1 MEEKLKDFIYTL
13 ASKMSKEHFTTLKEL
28 KLKQEILKV
37 FSVAREN
44 EAILYDKRSH
54 TFFNNAKEGILN
66 GKDLLDAQKCI
77 SEYESGKKSYLNQ
90 TKQKIDIPDSVEE
103 HLKEYCDDMI
113 SDIEVTKEILDSVK
127 YLMDENEKGNDIF
140 DIKNIDHFFCISMR
154 KFDLEER
161 SLLFSLFKKW
171 ASEIESEYQQLNKNQ
186 FQTSSPLI
194 TVKEIKESNY
204 PTTYTIE
211 TLDTNIKEDAIY
223 VRNLLKQG
231 QSVVAE
237 ALVKNNRDSILVRIL
252 YDIEMELILLE
263 SELEDIEIVEELKE
277 ELLIEKDDIKRL
289 IRGSKQWIR

>member
-1 MEEKLKDFIYTL
+1 MEEKLKDLIYTL

-44 EAILYDKRSH
+44 EAILYDKRIH

-66 GKDLLDAQKCI
+66 GKNLLDAKSCI

-90 TKQKIDIPDSVEE
+90 TKQKIEIPNSVEE
-103 HLKEYCDDMI
+103 HLKEYCADII
-113 SDIEVTKEILDSVK
+113 SDIEGTKEILDSLK

-171 ASEIESEYQQLNKNQ
+171 ASEIESEYQQLNKKQ

-211 TLDTNIKEDAIY
+211 TLDTDIKEDAIY
-223 VRNLLKQG
+223 VRSLLKQG
-231 QSVVAE
+231 QNVLAE
-237 ALVKNNRDSILVRIL
+237 ALMKNNRDSILVRIL

-263 SELEDIEIVEELKE
+263 SELEDLEIVEELKE

>member
-1 MEEKLKDFIYTL
+1 MEEKLKDLIYTL
-13 ASKMSKEHFTTLKEL
+13 ASKMSKEYFTTLKEL

-44 EAILYDKRSH
+44 EAILYDKRIH

-66 GKDLLDAQKCI
+66 GKNLLDAKKCI

-90 TKQKIDIPDSVEE
+90 TKQKINIPDSVEE

-113 SDIEVTKEILDSVK
+113 SDIEGTKEILDSVK

-171 ASEIESEYQQLNKNQ
+171 ASEIESEYQQLNKKH
-186 FQTSSPLI
+186 FQISSSLI

-237 ALVKNNRDSILVRIL
+237 ALMKNNRDSILVRIL